1 MGQGA
6 RLSGVPHDGDMTV
19 DPDFE
24 YRLAEIEDAVAAIQA
39 AVTQVRTDL
48 DGYAHIPIDPMTAVI
63 DKVRTKM
70 GEADL
75 GIVLPWFT
83 AEVRRLA
90 ALRNEPQT

>member
-1 MGQGA
+1 
-6 RLSGVPHDGDMTV
+6 MTV
-19 DPDFE
+19 APQFE
-24 YRLAEIEDAVAAIQA
+24 YAIAEIEAVAAALQA
-39 AVTQVRTDL
+39 VVDQARTDL

-83 AEVRRLA
+83 AEVQRLV
-90 ALRNEPQT
+90 ALRNQPQP